1 MLIAAAAAAAVKPA
15 EVKKTVS
22 GSPAGGTPVLTRSP
36 SLQSATSAL
45 ASPRA
50 QSYPVHQG
58 SSLCKLQAGNIG
70 MKQCL
75 LCLCFSL

>member
-50 QSYPVHQG
+50 QSYPVHQVPG
-58 SSLCKLQAGNIG
+58 CIY
-70 MKQCL
+70 
-75 LCLCFSL
+75 